1 MEPCHSLKS
10 FEVEFILI
18 KRGARS
24 VMHDGLKYTLNRR
37 GREGQCYWRC
47 ADHMCPGW
55 AITSE
60 NDELLSP
67 KEHNHESN
75 HASILLLLQPW
86 LIAKCVVPI
95 SATTQQSCIDLHGQT
110 CWSTPKIIASSGF
123 EFHQKLICNN
133 YSTFLLLVA
142 TVFFFFFFFFV
153 LPRFCMHLLKFWGIP
168 SRNIHWHHMMYKYKI
183 QSFCFSWKHFFMR
196 HSLTS
201 HDTQ

>member
-24 VMHDGLKYTLNRR
+24 VMHDGFKYTLNRR

-142 TVFFFFFFFFV
+142 TVFVFFFFLIYQDFACICWSFGVF
-153 LPRFCMHLLKFWGIP
+153 LQGTSTDIIWCTNTKFKVFAFLGSIF
-168 SRNIHWHHMMYKYKI
+168 YE
-183 QSFCFSWKHFFMR
+183 
-196 HSLTS
+196 T
-201 HDTQ
+201 

>member
-24 VMHDGLKYTLNRR
+24 VMHDGFKYTFNRR

-142 TVFFFFFFFFV
+142 TVFFFFFFFWFTKILHAFV
-153 LPRFCMHLLKFWGIP
+153 EVLGYSFKEHPLTSYDVQIPNSKFLLFLEA
-168 SRNIHWHHMMYKYKI
+168 
-183 QSFCFSWKHFFMR
+183 FFMR